1 MFFREP
7 DGFLAWGKLER
18 LARSSASPMGNLL
31 KSESTG
37 SSLGG
42 REQQLLCASRVVS
55 PFQELTCSSGSHHQE
70 LAFLRRLKIQFWF
83 HACRWVAWIWTA
95 FFPEV
100 YNASSSPKREKQ
112 TPSLIY
118 QQGSH
123 KTHWSKFCECWNRN
137 KAHFYHLCICSIIVQ
152 KFSAQMSNEGSWAF
166 AIFTLCTSKNCEFLS
181 IPSSLKVICDKNE
194 RDTHRTPGEWKLSQP
209 LLQGR
214 SSVIIT
220 NIYYLGYGSKTRN
233 WGMRI
238 LFHVE
243 CLGTRSMSSA
253 KTPER

>member
-1 MFFREP
+1 MHVGEWP
-7 DGFLAWGKLER
+7 GSEQL
-18 LARSSASPMGNLL
+18 SSQKCIMHL
-31 KSESTG
+31 
-37 SSLGG
+37 
-42 REQQLLCASRVVS
+42 
-55 PFQELTCSSGSHHQE
+55 HQ
-70 LAFLRRLKIQFWF
+70 
-83 HACRWVAWIWTA
+83 
-95 FFPEV
+95 
-100 YNASSSPKREKQ
+100 REKNRPQ
-112 TPSLIY
+112 V
-118 QQGSH
+118 
-123 KTHWSKFCECWNRN
+123 WSIS
-137 KAHFYHLCICSIIVQ
+137 KAHIKPTGQSFVNAGTEIKPIFITCVFCSIT
-152 KFSAQMSNEGSWAF
+152 AQMSNEGSWAF
-166 AIFTLCTSKNCEFLS
+166 AIFTLCTSNNCEFLS